1 MLRFTEAELAEMA
14 AADAEIDRAP
24 LTKEEYRR
32 SADLDR
38 DARLQRLDNRQRSIA
53 ARKKAYYEAN
63 REEIAA
69 RNKAYYEA
77 NREKIAARKKAY
89 REANREEIA
98 AYQKA
103 YYEANREKY
112 NAYMREY
119 MRRRRLE
126 KKYAQTHEGPADS
139 AGRQAGEV

>member
-24 LTKEEYRR
+24 LTKEEYRL
-32 SADLDR
+32 STTLDR
-38 DARLQRLDNRQRSIA
+38 EARLQRLDNRQRSIA
-53 ARKKAYYEAN
+53 AYQ
-63 REEIAA
+63 
-69 RNKAYYEA
+69 
-77 NREKIAARKKAY
+77 KAY

-103 YYEANREKY
+103 YREANREEIAARQKAYQKAYREANREEIAARQKAYREANREKY

-119 MRRRRLE
+119 MQRRRLE
-126 KKYAQTHEGPADS
+126 KKYAQAYQGPADS
-139 AGRQAGEV
+139 AGR

>member
-24 LTKEEYRR
+24 LTKEEYRL
-32 SADLDR
+32 STTLDR
-38 DARLQRLDNRQRSIA
+38 EARLQRLDNRQRSIA
-53 ARKKAYYEAN
+53 AYQ
-63 REEIAA
+63 
-69 RNKAYYEA
+69 
-77 NREKIAARKKAY
+77 KAY

-103 YYEANREKY
+103 YREANREEIAARQKAYREANREKY

-119 MRRRRLE
+119 MQRRRLE
-126 KKYAQTHEGPADS
+126 KKYAQAYQGPADS
-139 AGRQAGEV
+139 AGR

>member
-24 LTKEEYRR
+24 LTQEEYRR

-53 ARKKAYYEAN
+53 ARQKAYYEAN

-69 RNKAYYEA
+69 RQ
-77 NREKIAARKKAY
+77 KAY
-89 REANREEIA
+89 REANRE
-98 AYQKA
+98 
-103 YYEANREKY
+103 KY
-112 NAYMREY
+112 NNYMREY

-139 AGRQAGEV
+139 AGRQAGGA